1 MALIR
6 YHLFTSS
13 THERK
18 SRTNVVA
25 KKGRFYLNHNSL
37 TEVFTVVIVV
47 VVVVVVVRSSR
58 RFHVDV
64 HYIGADIC
72 ILVLILRLLLMLI
85 IILMLICIYLY

>member
-47 VVVVVVVRSSR
+47 VFVVRSSR

-85 IILMLICIYLY
+85 IIILMLICIYCY